1 MDYDEPGWVLSVIF
15 EDKSIIVYEILTFYY
30 TLGCCGSTFTSV
42 SVVEGGKGGMV
53 KGKGCGGGSGMA
65 TGLTFE
71 TKVLLVKVIL
81 NLQFRLLGNDLNPK
95 A

>member
-1 MDYDEPGWVLSVIF
+1 
-15 EDKSIIVYEILTFYY
+15 
-30 TLGCCGSTFTSV
+30 
-42 SVVEGGKGGMV
+42 MV
-53 KGKGCGGGSGMA
+53 KGKGGGRGGGGSGMA

-81 NLQFRLLGNDLNPK
+81 NRQFKLMGNDLNPN

>member
-1 MDYDEPGWVLSVIF
+1 
-15 EDKSIIVYEILTFYY
+15 
-30 TLGCCGSTFTSV
+30 
-42 SVVEGGKGGMV
+42 MV
-53 KGKGCGGGSGMA
+53 KGKGGGGGSGMA

-81 NLQFRLLGNDLNPK
+81 NLQFKLLGNDLNPK